1 MQVRVWE
8 EGTRFSVRCWSIFA
22 AFLLVASCAFARQIP
37 PQAQPQPQPPDAA
50 VRPAPVDSSGQQN
63 ENAPADSDGSHK
75 DRIFSLVPN
84 YDTVTTEKNASL
96 QPMTAGQKFKMATQN
111 TFDPGEFMVTGIIA
125 GVYQAIDEESQLG
138 QGGVGYAKRYGIV
151 FADQAAENYTVG
163 AIFPSLFHQDPRYYR
178 MAEGGFWRRT
188 RYSLTRIVVTRGD
201 SGRSEFNASEI
212 LGAASAAAIGNAYH
226 PSEDRTV
233 AGNFST
239 FGTDILVDTASNVV
253 KEFWPDIEHKLHWK
267 QLPF

>member
-1 MQVRVWE
+1 MQAWS
-8 EGTRFSVRCWSIFA
+8 EGTRIFRVRCGLTFIACLF
-22 AFLLVASCAFARQIP
+22 VASCAFAQQP
-37 PQAQPQPQPPDAA
+37 PAQPQSADPSAKPSSAESTQQEKGAPSADPD
-50 VRPAPVDSSGQQN
+50 GQ
-63 ENAPADSDGSHK
+63 HK

-96 QPMTAGQKFKMATQN
+96 NPMTAGQKFKMATQN
-111 TFDPGEFMVTGIIA
+111 SFDPGEFITTGIIS
-125 GVYQAIDEESQLG
+125 GVYQAFDVEPQLG

-151 FADQAAENYTVG
+151 FADQTVENYTVG

-178 MAEGGFWRRT
+178 MAQGGFWRRT
-188 RYSLTRIVVTRGD
+188 GYSLTRIVVTRGD
-201 SGRSEFNASEI
+201 SGRAEFNGSEI

-226 PSEDRTV
+226 PSEDRTLS
-233 AGNFST
+233 GNAST
-239 FGTDILVDTASNVV
+239 FGTDVLVDTLSNVV

>member
-1 MQVRVWE
+1 MHVWR
-8 EGTRFSVRCWSIFA
+8 EGSRFIGVRCWSIFA
-22 AFLLVASCAFARQIP
+22 VSLLAASCAVARQTP
-37 PQAQPQPQPPDAA
+37 PQTQPQPQPPDAA
-50 VRPAPVDSSGQQN
+50 AKPAPVNSSGQQN
-63 ENAPADSDGSHK
+63 TPSADPDPSHK

-111 TFDPGEFMVTGIIA
+111 SFDPGEFIVTGIIS
-125 GVYQAIDEESQLG
+125 GVYQAIDEEPQLG

-151 FADQAAENYTVG
+151 FADQTAENYTVG

-178 MAEGGFWRRT
+178 MAQGGFWRRT
-188 RYSLTRIVVTRGD
+188 GYSLTRIVVTRSD
-201 SGRSEFNASEI
+201 SGRAEFNGSEI

-226 PSEDRTV
+226 PSEDRTLS
-233 AGNFST
+233 GNAST
-239 FGTDILVDTASNVV
+239 FGTDILVDTFSNVV